1 MNIINGENIYIKYD
15 DEYIIKDLSFKV
27 EDNDYLC
34 IIGENGSGKTTLMK
48 AILGL
53 IKIDQGNITFN
64 NDLKNN
70 EIAYLPQT
78 NNIQKDFPATVKEV
92 VLSGCLNRL
101 EKRFFYN
108 QEDKDLALK
117 NIEKLNITN
126 IINKSFKNLSG
137 GQKQRVLLARAL
149 SANKKILLLDE
160 PVTGLDP
167 KTTKELYKIIK
178 ELNDEGLTII
188 MISHDIKE
196 VIKYSKHILSI
207 NDNYFYGTNDEYIKK
222 ENLNV

>member
-1 MNIINGENIYIKYD
+1 MNIINGENISIKYD

-70 EIAYLPQT
+70 EITYLPQT